1 MIPALRS
8 PRLVFVL
15 PIFVLITTR
24 IGIELSVRLLPMH
37 VAWIAAFG
45 VYYLSVETV
54 LLLLKNQGGLSVQWY
69 SFSLRPL
76 PTLKQIV
83 VGLVL
88 PALLPL
94 GVLVSNY
101 QAVPA
106 STFIYIFIFAA
117 INPFFEEVF
126 WRGVLNHL
134 PLSARKRQL
143 TSACLFSFSHYF
155 LWGSYW
161 LSNPKIL
168 IPTCVTTFIMGWCW
182 MWFYQRDNRLLYP
195 VLSHMVVDIFN
206 LSIAV
211 FMGLKLV
218 GA

>member
-1 MIPALRS
+1 M
-8 PRLVFVL
+8 
-15 PIFVLITTR
+15 PIFVLVTTR
-24 IGIELSVRLLPMH
+24 IGIEISVLVLPMH
-37 VAWIAAFG
+37 LAWIAAFG

-54 LLLLKNQGGLSVQWY
+54 LLFLKNQSGVSMQWY
-69 SFSLRPL
+69 TFSLRPL

-88 PALLPL
+88 PVLLPL

-101 QAVPA
+101 QAVPMA
-106 STFIYIFIFAA
+106 TFIYIFIFAA

-126 WRGVLNHL
+126 WRGVLNQL
-134 PLSARKRQL
+134 PLSDKKRQL
-143 TSACLFSFSHYF
+143 TSAFLFSFSHYF

-168 IPTCVTTFIMGWCW
+168 IPTCVTTFLMGWCW
-182 MWFYQRDNRLLYP
+182 MWFYQRDGRLLYP
-195 VLSHMVVDIFN
+195 VLSHMLVDIFN

-211 FMGLKLV
+211 FMGMKLV